1 MFVRLAI
8 ILFNDNFVLFLNR
21 FPTCK
26 KFYLKSKKLSF
37 FVNIKICA
45 YYRDPAFSI
54 KF

>member
-21 FPTCK
+21 NSTCK

-37 FVNIKICA
+37 LIIVCL
-45 YYRDPAFSI
+45 
-54 KF
+54 